1 MTRAEKIAEL
11 AEKAKR
17 MREKAAQLDNEKRR
31 ILRAE
36 EKAQRAIDTRWKI
49 IYGAAAISAGQTSQL
64 ASHISAKDKEWMA
77 THPMSRPKK
86 AEPQKQSP
94 SQPAGGTSMRLV
106 DGELRSFDAQ
116 GNQIPAPVANPAP
129 NLVQRMFKQ

>member
-17 MREKAAQLDNEKRR
+17 MRERAAALDKEKRR
-31 ILRAE
+31 KIRAE
-36 EKAQRAIDTRWKI
+36 ERAQRAVDTRWKI

-77 THPMSRPKK
+77 THPMSRPSK

-94 SQPAGGTSMRLV
+94 SQPAPV
-106 DGELRSFDAQ
+106 A
-116 GNQIPAPVANPAP
+116 NPAPVAAANTAP
-129 NLVQRMFKQ
+129 NLVQRMFKQP

>member
-94 SQPAGGTSMRLV
+94 A
-106 DGELRSFDAQ
+106 
-116 GNQIPAPVANPAP
+116 PAPVANPAP
-129 NLVQRMFKQ
+129 TQPTPVQPQNLVQRMFKQP